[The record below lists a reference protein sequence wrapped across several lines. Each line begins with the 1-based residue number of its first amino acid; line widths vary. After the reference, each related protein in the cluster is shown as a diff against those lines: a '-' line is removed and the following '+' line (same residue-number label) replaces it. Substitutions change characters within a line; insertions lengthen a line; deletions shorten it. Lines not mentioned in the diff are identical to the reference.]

1 MALQQL
7 TVLICLQLQEGLS
20 KSNCSISALRSSR
33 FVLEHLSLSRTKGGW
48 NGMPGLQM

>member
-20 KSNCSISALRSSR
+20 KSNCSIVCFALEQ
-33 FVLEHLSLSRTKGGW
+33 VCLGTPVTLAH
-48 NGMPGLQM
+48 